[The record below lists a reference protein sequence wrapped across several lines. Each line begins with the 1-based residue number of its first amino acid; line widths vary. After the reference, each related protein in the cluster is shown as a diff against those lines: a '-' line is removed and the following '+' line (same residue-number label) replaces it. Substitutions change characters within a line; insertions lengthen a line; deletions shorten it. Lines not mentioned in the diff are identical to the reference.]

1 MIYFVETNR
10 NGWSVAYYIRNNINY
25 IEKKKNP
32 EEIENIF
39 FEISLPKTKQMV
51 FGIIYRL
58 LSNNNFL
65 EILSKSFPSIDTD
78 AKEKYFL
85 VDFNK
90 KQKTKNNKYL

>member
-1 MIYFVETNR
+1 MIYFVQTNR
-10 NGWSVAYYIRNNINY
+10 NGWSVAYYIRSDINY
-25 IEKKKNP
+25 IKKKKNP

-39 FEISLPKTKQMV
+39 FEISLPKSKQMV

-90 KQKTKNNKYL
+90 KQKN